1 MAAASVDLSQHTV
14 PLDTPTS
21 RLEAAQ
27 SFQGLAEREKLY
39 CHYLSRAA
47 WEGSYICLLQT
58 SPESVPIFVLLREL
72 FARQSIASLREVV
85 KDLLT
90 EDEFTVRWR
99 KKCHGNITSPLQ
111 CSSRSRVIFPIFDTI
126 CC

>member
-1 MAAASVDLSQHTV
+1 MAAASVDVSQHTV
-14 PLDTPTS
+14 PLDTLIS
-21 RLEAAQ
+21 CLDAAR

-72 FARQSIASLREVV
+72 FARQPIASLRDVL
-85 KDLLT
+85 KDVLT
-90 EDEFTVRWR
+90 EDEFMVGGGTR
-99 KKCHGNITSPLQ
+99 T
-111 CSSRSRVIFPIFDTI
+111 
-126 CC
+126 